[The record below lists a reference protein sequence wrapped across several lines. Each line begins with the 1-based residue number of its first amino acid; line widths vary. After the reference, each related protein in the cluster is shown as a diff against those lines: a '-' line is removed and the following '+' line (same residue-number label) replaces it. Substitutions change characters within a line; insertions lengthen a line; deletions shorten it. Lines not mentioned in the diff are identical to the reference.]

1 VNLGPGVNTTSEESG
16 PSLIEDDETGVLM
29 LYFSSTRVT
38 GWGYEDIYVSTA
50 YPGEPFGPAV
60 LEPLLIGS
68 FRDVRPF
75 VQREGLEVYFDSN
88 RPGSLNSSLDLWTS
102 RRESLWAPWSDPVRL
117 PDTIN
122 STALDARPVVS
133 FDGTELYFH
142 SNRLGTLGGNDIYVC
157 TRTKIT
163 GRGKK

>member
-1 VNLGPGVNTTSEESG
+1 
-16 PSLIEDDETGVLM
+16 
-29 LYFSSTRVT
+29 
-38 GWGYEDIYVSTA
+38 
-50 YPGEPFGPAV
+50 
-60 LEPLLIGS
+60 
-68 FRDVRPF
+68 
-75 VQREGLEVYFDSN
+75 
-88 RPGSLNSSLDLWTS
+88 
-102 RRESLWAPWSDPVRL
+102 VRL

-142 SNRLGTLGGNDIYVC
+142 SNRTGTLGGNDIYVC